1 MMWFAGL
8 QLMFCFGRK
17 FYFFFGRSNPKE
29 TENVAN
35 VVLNNVTPCR
45 LVETQTHFRK
55 YLLFPF

>member
-45 LVETQTHFRK
+45 LV
-55 YLLFPF
+55 